1 MVMNNLNCMESLI
14 ANNPGKSKRPVK
26 GAPNIVHQPRDSPLF
41 RLTASLL
48 VPEIVIT
55 PQSNEMFKMMIKF
68 IRSIIDSSKHFH
80 RWMNGTCILT
90 PPQKINDEE
99 EAIIFSFQSDLV
111 ASQSVIALVVNLNVT
126 INRAFA
132 DIHKWVDSWRKYRP
146 LWKVDKVSTL
156 EKFAQ
161 KKPGPVQ
168 YDEKLIFYSKMAKEV
183 ESQGSSKDIAFI
195 RINLKPLQN
204 AIYDEANQWVSS
216 IGRHLNV
223 VSKENL
229 DSLQARFRDF
239 DRDLGLVPQSLDDL
253 TFVLNVIAN
262 INDASE
268 EVEIQY
274 KDVVE
279 AYRTLHMYNL
289 DVDPEENV
297 LAENLPKQWED
308 MVDKAKVVDAG
319 LVAVKAKFTE
329 HTQLQSRSFKLSLQR
344 YKEDFALHGPGAN
357 NLDMDEGLI
366 RLVEAKKTVAS
377 LSLERE
383 GLVRAEKVFN
393 MTITSY
399 PELFELEVQLK
410 ELDLIYALYS
420 DVKEAVATWSKTL
433 WANLDISVL
442 NKGIEAYTTRLKKL
456 PKELKQLPPYNV
468 VAEKIFT
475 FKDSI
480 PLFSDLKNEA
490 LRDRHWKKLMEI
502 TGRTFDMSPD
512 TFTLERLFAM
522 NLHEHAEAIGDIVGG
537 AMKELSIENAIKE
550 VEATWKAQKVSFT
563 LTLVHYCQVH
573 QRN

>member
-239 DRDLGLVPQSLDDL
+239 DRDLGLVPQSLNDL